1 MKKGESQRMDRM
13 WITVVCLR
21 VVWTAMGQLGYIHPD
36 EFFQASE
43 IVGGKDLDNLIGVQK
58 DVSISSYNA
67 TKQGIAMFSF
77 ADKENKGN

>member
-13 WITVVCLR
+13 WISVVCLR

-43 IVGGKDLDNLIGVQK
+43 IVGGKDLDNLKCQRLIGV
-58 DVSISSYNA
+58 
-67 TKQGIAMFSF
+67 
-77 ADKENKGN
+77 